1 MSDQEKVKQQQ
12 ESLVFSMQENIRE
25 LEQVTEGLQ
34 GELQHKENVF
44 VILKKENEELELKL
58 CAKNREENQALSTAM
73 HRLEEEIRFSKRH
86 HEIELTMMR
95 EQYERSLE
103 T

>member
-1 MSDQEKVKQQQ
+1 M
-12 ESLVFSMQENIRE
+12 LSMQENIRE

-44 VILKKENEELELKL
+44 AMLKKENEELEMKIA
-58 CAKNREENQALSTAM
+58 AKNREDNQALNTAM
-73 HRLEEEIRFSKRH
+73 HRLEEEIRFLKRH